1 MYGNI
6 PPTAKM
12 QKINEDFIKSVEIEG
27 SREDGAKRAV
37 VVAWSYFSKGDLKT
51 AMKRFNQAWLLNPN
65 DPEIYFGFG
74 CIAGK
79 KNNFKEEIEMYTRA
93 IGIDSNYAFAYSNR
107 GLTYY
112 HKGDTKK
119 AIADFT
125 KVMEIEPNFAQ
136 SYNDRAACY
145 AMQGEFDKSWSD
157 LQKAQEL
164 GYKVNPQFITDL
176 KKDLA
181 KKKK

>member
-1 MYGNI
+1 MYGNV
-6 PPTAKM
+6 PFTVEV
-12 QKINEDFIKSVEIEG
+12 QKINEDFIKLIEAKG
-27 SREDGAKRAV
+27 SRESGARRAV
-37 VVAWSYFSKGDLKT
+37 VVAWSYYSKGDLRT

-65 DPEIYFGFG
+65 NPEIYFGFG
-74 CIAGK
+74 CISDE
-79 KNNFKEEIEMYTRA
+79 KNNFKEAIEMYTRA
-93 IGIDSNYAFAYSNR
+93 ININPDYAYAYSNR

-112 HKGDTKK
+112 HKGNTEK

-125 KVMEIEPNFAQ
+125 KAMEIEPGHAQ
-136 SYNDRAACY
+136 NYNDRAACY

-164 GYKVNPQFITDL
+164 GYKVNPEFIKDL